1 MQFVIIT
8 KRLKNLKMMKFLN
21 SIYGSWVKVFVS
33 AVLTMVIAKGN
44 IYLITIE
51 ECISAGVISILPIII
66 NYLNP
71 NDTRY
76 GK

>member
-1 MQFVIIT
+1 
-8 KRLKNLKMMKFLN
+8 MKFLN

-33 AVLTMVIAKGN
+33 AVITMIIAKGD
-44 IYLITIE
+44 IFLISLK
-51 ECISAGVISILPIII
+51 ECISAGVISLLPIVI

-71 NDTRY
+71 LDTRY

>member
-1 MQFVIIT
+1 
-8 KRLKNLKMMKFLN
+8 MMKFLN
-21 SIYGSWVKVFVS
+21 TIYGSWVKVFLS

-44 IYLITIE
+44 IYFITLE

-71 NDTRY
+71 NDNRY
-76 GK
+76 GKQK

>member
-1 MQFVIIT
+1 
-8 KRLKNLKMMKFLN
+8 MKFLN

-33 AVLTMVIAKGN
+33 AVLSMIVMKGD
-44 IYLITIE
+44 IYAVTLKD
-51 ECISAGVISILPIII
+51 CLNAGVISILPIII

-76 GK
+76 GKK

>member
-1 MQFVIIT
+1 
-8 KRLKNLKMMKFLN
+8 MKFLN
-21 SIYGSWVKVFVS
+21 SIYGSYLKVFLS
-33 AVLTMVIAKGN
+33 AILTMILAKGD
-44 IYLITIE
+44 IYSVTLK
-51 ECISAGVISILPIII
+51 ECISAGVISIIPIVI

>member
-1 MQFVIIT
+1 
-8 KRLKNLKMMKFLN
+8 MKFLN
-21 SIYGSWVKVFVS
+21 SIYGSYVKVFLS
-33 AVLTMVIAKGN
+33 AILTMIIAKGDV
-44 IYLITIE
+44 YLVSLK
-51 ECISAGVISILPIII
+51 ECISAGVISILPIVI

>member
-1 MQFVIIT
+1 MI
-8 KRLKNLKMMKFLN
+8 L
-21 SIYGSWVKVFVS
+21 
-33 AVLTMVIAKGN
+33 AKGD
-44 IYLITIE
+44 IYSVTLK
-51 ECISAGVISILPIII
+51 ECISAGVISIIPIVI

>member
-1 MQFVIIT
+1 
-8 KRLKNLKMMKFLN
+8 MMKFLN

-33 AVLTMVIAKGN
+33 AVLTMIVMKGD
-44 IYLITIE
+44 IYLIALKD
-51 ECISAGVISILPIII
+51 CLNAGIISILPIII

>member
-1 MQFVIIT
+1 
-8 KRLKNLKMMKFLN
+8 MKFLN
-21 SIYGSWVKVFVS
+21 SIYGSYVKVFLS
-33 AVLTMVIAKGN
+33 AILTMILAKGD
-44 IYLITIE
+44 IYSITLK
-51 ECISAGVISILPIII
+51 ECISAGVISIIPIII